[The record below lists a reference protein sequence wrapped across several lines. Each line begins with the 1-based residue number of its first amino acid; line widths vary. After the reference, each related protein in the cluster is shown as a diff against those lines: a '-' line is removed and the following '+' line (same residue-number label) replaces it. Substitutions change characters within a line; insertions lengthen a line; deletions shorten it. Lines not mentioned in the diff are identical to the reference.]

1 MPSAAA
7 VAYAAV
13 KRTVKATAESAMEA
27 AVSTAATTSATA
39 TTAWRGSV
47 DAAKALYRVESR
59 AVRANGRPD
68 TARREAAGPALRT
81 ALDRASTAR
90 TAAEATA
97 TSELS
102 AAASAFA
109 AAQGRIET
117 ALDAAI
123 ASIPVG

>member
-7 VAYAAV
+7 VAYAAL
-13 KRTVKATAESAMEA
+13 KRQVKAAAESAMER
-27 AVSTAATTSATA
+27 AVSAAATTSTSATA
-39 TTAWRGSV
+39 TWRGSV
-47 DAAKALYRVESR
+47 DAAKAAHRVESR
-59 AVRANGRPD
+59 AVLANGLPD
-68 TARREAAGPALRT
+68 NARRAAAGPALRT

-102 AAASAFA
+102 TAASAFS
-109 AAQGRIET
+109 AAQGRVET

-123 ASIPVG
+123 ASIPA